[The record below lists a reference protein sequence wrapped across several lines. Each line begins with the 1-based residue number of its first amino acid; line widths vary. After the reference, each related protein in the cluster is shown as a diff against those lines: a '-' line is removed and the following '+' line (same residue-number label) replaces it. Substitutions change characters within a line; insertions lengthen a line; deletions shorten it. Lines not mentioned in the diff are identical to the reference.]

1 MRRNTARRKNG
12 RGVARETTFLT
23 ANEADRAGTAEDPAR
38 DTTPPNKHRHQ
49 DPREVEEETANHRA
63 FAQGLRDSSYS
74 NTLRKK
80 IACLFFVV
88 GSSFSVHALQA
99 RSKQSSGFV
108 PKPGHSITVAEAW
121 AKLGVSR
128 VPVDLARPQL
138 PPLDLFLLIM
148 MHHHHYQGQNGRRPR
163 SMLGLS
169 SQRILLG
176 LSL

>member
-1 MRRNTARRKNG
+1 M
-12 RGVARETTFLT
+12 
-23 ANEADRAGTAEDPAR
+23 
-38 DTTPPNKHRHQ
+38 
-49 DPREVEEETANHRA
+49 
-63 FAQGLRDSSYS
+63 S
-74 NTLRKK
+74 
-80 IACLFFVV
+80 FFCCWFC
-88 GSSFSVHALQA
+88 FSVHALQA